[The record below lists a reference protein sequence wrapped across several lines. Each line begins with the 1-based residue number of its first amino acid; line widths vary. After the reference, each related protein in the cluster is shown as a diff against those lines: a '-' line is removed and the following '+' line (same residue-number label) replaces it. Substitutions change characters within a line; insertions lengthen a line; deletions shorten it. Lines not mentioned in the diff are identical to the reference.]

1 MDLEKC
7 TVVQLKNA
15 LREAQLKTSG
25 TKEELILRLQDS
37 GCTVLPA
44 AQEGAVM
51 EQVDQEGGCEAPE
64 RQVNNDLRQLQQ
76 EVSGLKKMIETLTAA
91 LGQTGLSGRT
101 MDRFLTKTSNLI
113 PEKDSDVSQTKA
125 SCSEDEQKFKRKF
138 RVEWF
143 QQFDWVRDKNGCA
156 FCIACDKTI
165 LNHLTHLKNHEKTTF
180 HVVNLERKKKQLS
193 IDKFLGPEHQK
204 FQQQVRDAE
213 LTLVMFL
220 ITHNLPFLLMDYLP
234 GLLTECCPDSNIAK
248 NIKCGRTKSVQL
260 TEFLSNLASK
270 NIVNYLKQNK
280 FSLIVDETTDV
291 SMKKCLVLVA
301 RYVDSVHVVHDRFL
315 AMIELAQADA
325 QTIFFAIKEFFRKYS
340 IPLQNIIGLATD
352 GASVMA
358 GEIGGLKTL
367 LKMEADI
374 FYLKCTCHSLHLC
387 SSYASK
393 KLPGNIEVLCRNIYN
408 YFSHSPKRISE
419 LKEFQ
424 NYCCVATH
432 KILGISQT
440 RWLSLEGVI
449 CKIIEQWE
457 SLKLYFISC
466 FLENLL
472 ECDSDIVIMQWNLL
486 RLSETNLKCDM
497 DIVYFWQQIIL
508 LQLNE
513 NFQTSLL

>member
-1 MDLEKC
+1 MVP
-7 TVVQLKNA
+7 T
-15 LREAQLKTSG
+15 
-25 TKEELILRLQDS
+25 IRL
-37 GCTVLPA
+37 G
-44 AQEGAVM
+44 
-51 EQVDQEGGCEAPE
+51 
-64 RQVNNDLRQLQQ
+64 
-76 EVSGLKKMIETLTAA
+76 
-91 LGQTGLSGRT
+91 
-101 MDRFLTKTSNLI
+101 
-113 PEKDSDVSQTKA
+113 
-125 SCSEDEQKFKRKF
+125 
-138 RVEWF
+138 
-143 QQFDWVRDKNGCA
+143 RDKNGCA

-466 FLENLL
+466 FLEVNGIRPAELANAMNAEMKSYFLFLSYILPIINNLNKEFQSNLL